1 MATDHADNTATV
13 SRTRGIVFRYVLLVA
28 TLSALASLGLLL
40 ANVAVDA
47 FAPFSADPSWYL
59 VYLCTLVLPTLLVGW
74 VLRRHELL
82 VGGIEALF
90 VPIGGLFGAGA
101 LFLLFEVLPFNVW
114 FAWAVG
120 IAVPLAIWLLS
131 SVAGTS
137 GRLRAGLTLI
147 FGGVSLFGLPLVDVS
162 TTGVLGPLV
171 MGLPAYIQ
179 LKVYSIPNYYL
190 TYLLTLALPVALLV
204 GHQIRKRES
213 FNAGLAATGLVAI
226 ASLSVLF
233 QTVVYTYVALVL
245 VVTVLVPAAW
255 YWYTQW
261 RDRPDDRLQFAF
273 PATVLIGAGLGRLA
287 IWALSI
293 SGPNSWVDL
302 QFLQDAPTRYAESAG
317 LNPALVGS
325 LLLMVVVIATAFPLG
340 VGAAVYLEEYAPDNG
355 FTRLIQ
361 LNISNL
367 AGVPSVVYGLLGLG
381 LFINLGGMSGETISL
396 FGRTITLSGMPTGS
410 VLVGGLAIS
419 LLILP
424 IVIISS
430 QEAIRSVP
438 DSLRQASFGMGATRW
453 QTVKHVVLPRSIPG
467 ILTGTIL
474 AVGRAVGETAPL
486 IMVLAASYSSSP
498 PGGLLDKA
506 TALPLQVYS
515 WAFEPDPAFRH
526 GVLAAG
532 VVVMIVVLLV
542 INSIAIIVRNKYEA
556 RQQ

>member
-1 MATDHADNTATV
+1 MATEHADTTTAV
-13 SRTRGIVFRYVLLVA
+13 SRTRGVVFRYVLLVA

-47 FAPFSADPSWYL
+47 FDPLSADPSWYL
-59 VYLCTLVLPTLLVGW
+59 IYLCTLVVPSLLVGW
-74 VLRRHELL
+74 GLRRHELL

-101 LFLLFEVLPFNVW
+101 LFLLFEVIPFNVW

-120 IAVPLAIWLLS
+120 IAVPAAIWLLTTI
-131 SVAGTS
+131 AGTS
-137 GRLRAGLTLI
+137 GRVRAGLTL
-147 FGGVSLFGLPLVDVS
+147 GVGAVALIGLPLPGVS
-162 TTGVLGPLV
+162 TTGAVGLLT
-171 MGLPAYIQ
+171 MGVPAYIQ
-179 LKVYSIPNYYL
+179 RRVYTIPNYYL
-190 TYLLTLALPVALLV
+190 TYLLTLAVPIALLV
-204 GHQIRKRES
+204 GHQLRKRVS
-213 FNAGLAATGLVAI
+213 FTAGLTGTGLVVI
-226 ASLSVLF
+226 ASLAVLF

-245 VVTVLVPAAW
+245 VLLVLVPTAW
-255 YWYTQW
+255 YCYTQW
-261 RDRPDDRLQFAF
+261 HDHPADRLQFAF
-273 PATVLIGAGLGRLA
+273 PVTVLIGAGLGRIA
-287 IWALSI
+287 VWVLSI

-325 LLLMVVVIATAFPLG
+325 LLLMVVVIATSFPLG

-381 LFINLGGMSGETISL
+381 LFINLGGMSGESISL
-396 FGRTITLSGMPTGS
+396 FGQTITLQGMPTGS
-410 VLVGGLAIS
+410 VLVGGMAIS

-438 DSLRQASFGMGATRW
+438 ESLRQASFGMGATRW
-453 QTVKHVVLPRSIPG
+453 QTVKHVVLPRSVPG

-498 PGGLLDKA
+498 PAGLLDKA

-556 RQQ
+556 KQQ